1 MKNLNKMTL
10 VAALTAI
17 FSLANQ
23 ASAQSSVGYRPT
35 GDDGITA
42 SPRLRQQL
50 DERKHVA
57 TVTSATVASVGYK
70 PTGDDGITASPKVRQ
85 MLDARKA
92 AESTPSTGYT
102 AVASVG
108 YQPTG
113 PDGITASPK
122 LRQQLNEHAGQSQFM
137 IAPLKNK

>member
-1 MKNLNKMTL
+1 MKNLNKITL
-10 VAALTAI
+10 IVALAAM

-23 ASAQSSVGYRPT
+23 ASAQSSAGYRPT

-50 DERKHVA
+50 NERKHVA
-57 TVTSATVASVGYK
+57 SAPSATVASVGYK
-70 PTGDDGITASPKVRQ
+70 PTGDDGIAASPKFRQ
-85 MLDARKA
+85 MLDERKA
-92 AESTPSTGYT
+92 GASTPSTVSTG
-102 AVASVG
+102 VASVG

-122 LRQQLNEHAGQSQFM
+122 LRQQLNERADQSQFM